1 MRLFFRRLSIF
12 SLNIS
17 SRHTMYNLPPTL
29 NAVQLN
35 HRERHFLQLACSE
48 LTYVQIADKMC
59 VSPRTVDGYRE
70 ALFERL
76 QVKSRVGLAMWAVR
90 TGVVSL

>member
-1 MRLFFRRLSIF
+1 
-12 SLNIS
+12 
-17 SRHTMYNLPPTL
+17 MYNYPPNQ

-35 HRERHFLQLACSE
+35 QREHHFIQLACSE

-90 TGVVSL
+90 TGIVSL

>member
-1 MRLFFRRLSIF
+1 
-12 SLNIS
+12 
-17 SRHTMYNLPPTL
+17 MYNFSSNPNPDP
-29 NAVQLN
+29 VPLN
-35 HRERHFLQLACSE
+35 HRERHFVQLACSE

-90 TGVVSL
+90 AGVVSL

>member
-1 MRLFFRRLSIF
+1 MNSLS
-12 SLNIS
+12 STYKLNS
-17 SRHTMYNLPPTL
+17 
-29 NAVQLN
+29 VQLN

-70 ALFERL
+70 ALFERYNI
-76 QVKSRVGLAMWAVR
+76 KSRVGLALWAIR
-90 TGVVSL
+90 SGVVPL

>member
-1 MRLFFRRLSIF
+1 
-12 SLNIS
+12 
-17 SRHTMYNLPPTL
+17 MYNLSSFGL

-35 HRERHFLQLACSE
+35 PRERHFLELACSE

-70 ALFERL
+70 ALFERV

-90 TGVVSL
+90 TGIVSL